1 MVVRSLD
8 INKDPFRSHENNEEL
23 VGAEVL
29 YLSAIGTLMYFASNL
44 RSDISFAVLDT
55 KTLECVGREPESC
68 LRFWCSFV
76 DLRISPLHTKFH
88 SPLSHSSELVSRAFR
103 QFLAAFGPNRAYLR
117 HLAFSGELSLVKP
130 KTPQDKAQDP
140 EPGPFPFRLIGSA
153 IVAKTA
159 LNNGMSHYT
168 FAVYRNLFAA
178 VVFAPFAALLERPV
192 IDQNLYYAGMKYT
205 TATFATAMCNI
216 LPAITFLL
224 AWILRLENV
233 NIWKIGSQAKIVGTI
248 VTLGGATIMSLV
260 GGPIIGLPWTKHN
273 VPSTTTKVVS
283 PTELNPIKGALFI
296 AAGCF
301 CWACFY
307 NLQAITL
314 KKYPAGLSLTSLICM
329 AGALQGTALTLVVQ
343 RGNFGIWSLHL
354 GSSKFY
360 ASLYC
365 GIVTSGIG
373 YYMSGLIMNV
383 KGPVF
388 VTSFNPLNMIIVA
401 ILGSF
406 ILSEQLNLG
415 RVVGA
420 AVIVVGL
427 YLVIWGTGKDPKS
440 EKKLSTHE
448 NVESNNEK
456 ELAEI
461 KSSNQAV
468 IGDESV

>member
-1 MVVRSLD
+1 MSNR
-8 INKDPFRSHENNEEL
+8 KDGL
-23 VGAEVL
+23 LKVL
-29 YLSAIGTLMYFASNL
+29 KSAKPYL
-44 RSDISFAVLDT
+44 AVIFL
-55 KTLECVGREPESC
+55 
-68 LRFWCSFV
+68 
-76 DLRISPLHTKFH
+76 
-88 SPLSHSSELVSRAFR
+88 
-103 QFLAAFGPNRAYLR
+103 QFGYA
-117 HLAFSGELSLVKP
+117 
-130 KTPQDKAQDP
+130 
-140 EPGPFPFRLIGSA
+140 GSA
-153 IVAKTA
+153 IIAKTA
-159 LNNGMSHYT
+159 LNDGMSHYT

-178 VVFAPFAALLERPV
+178 LVFAPFAALLERPV

-205 TATFATAMCNI
+205 TATFATAMCNV

-233 NIWKIGSQAKIVGTI
+233 NIWKLGSQAKIVGTI

-260 GGPIIGLPWTKHN
+260 GGPTIGLPWTKHP
-273 VPSTTTKVVS
+273 VPTTKVVS
-283 PTELNPIKGALFI
+283 PTELNPVKGALFI

-314 KKYPAGLSLTSLICM
+314 KKYPAGLSLTSLICS
-329 AGALQGTALTLVVQ
+329 AGALQGTVLTLVVQ
-343 RGNFGIWSLHL
+343 KGNIGIWFLHW
-354 GSSKFY
+354 GTSKFY

-365 GIVTSGIG
+365 GIVNSGIG
-373 YYMSGLIMNV
+373 YYISGLIMNI

-388 VTSFNPLNMIIVA
+388 VTAFNPLNMVIVA

-427 YLVIWGTGKDPKS
+427 YLVIWGTSKDQKS
-440 EKKLSTHE
+440 SKILSSDE
-448 NVESNNEK
+448 NVESNNDK
-456 ELAEI
+456 DLAEI
-461 KSSNQAV
+461 KSSNEAV

>member
-1 MVVRSLD
+1 MSNTKECLL
-8 INKDPFRSHENNEEL
+8 KLLKTSKP
-23 VGAEVL
+23 
-29 YLSAIGTLMYFASNL
+29 YL
-44 RSDISFAVLDT
+44 AVIFL
-55 KTLECVGREPESC
+55 
-68 LRFWCSFV
+68 
-76 DLRISPLHTKFH
+76 
-88 SPLSHSSELVSRAFR
+88 
-103 QFLAAFGPNRAYLR
+103 QFGYA
-117 HLAFSGELSLVKP
+117 
-130 KTPQDKAQDP
+130 
-140 EPGPFPFRLIGSA
+140 GSA
-153 IVAKTA
+153 ILAKTA

-178 VVFAPFAALLERPV
+178 VVFAPFAALLERKIRPKMTLSIFWKIMLLGLLEPV

-354 GSSKFY
+354 GTSKFY

-427 YLVIWGTGKDPKS
+427 YLVIWGAGKDPKS

>member
-1 MVVRSLD
+1 M
-8 INKDPFRSHENNEEL
+8 
-23 VGAEVL
+23 
-29 YLSAIGTLMYFASNL
+29 SN
-44 RSDISFAVLDT
+44 T
-55 KTLECVGREPESC
+55 KECL
-68 LRFWCSFV
+68 LRFLKSANPYLAVIF
-76 DLRISPLHTKFH
+76 L
-88 SPLSHSSELVSRAFR
+88 
-103 QFLAAFGPNRAYLR
+103 QFGYA
-117 HLAFSGELSLVKP
+117 
-130 KTPQDKAQDP
+130 
-140 EPGPFPFRLIGSA
+140 GSA
-153 IVAKTA
+153 IIAKTA
-159 LNNGMSHYT
+159 LNDGMSHYT

-178 VVFAPFAALLERPV
+178 VVFAPFAALIERKIRPKMTLSIFWKIMLLGLLEPV

-205 TATFATAMCNI
+205 TATFATAMCNV

-233 NIWKIGSQAKIVGTI
+233 NMWKVRGQAKIVGTI

-260 GGPIIGLPWTKHN
+260 GGPTIGLPWTKHH
-273 VPSTTTKVVS
+273 VPTAKVVS
-283 PTELNPIKGALFI
+283 PTELNPVKGALFV

-329 AGALQGTALTLVVQ
+329 SGALQGTALTLVLQ
-343 RGNFGIWSLHL
+343 RGNSRIWSLHW
-354 GSSKFY
+354 GTSKFY

-365 GIVTSGIG
+365 GIVNSGIG
-373 YYMSGLIMNV
+373 YYISGLIMNV

-388 VTSFNPLNMIIVA
+388 VTAFNPLNMVIVA

-415 RVVGA
+415 RIVGA

-427 YLVIWGTGKDPKS
+427 YLVIWGTSTDQKPSKI
-440 EKKLSTHE
+440 LST
-448 NVESNNEK
+448 VESNNDK
-456 ELAEI
+456 DLSEI

-468 IGDESV
+468 TGDESV